1 LSSRGDG
8 IYFLGLKRS
17 TSPTFFK
24 ENVNGKER
32 RKEMIPQIK
41 KILYATDLSKNSSF
55 AFLYATDMAKRHNA
69 KIVILHAIEPIP
81 PYAAVYSAI
90 TYEMERKQQ
99 EDTVEE
105 LKKHLQGFC
114 KKAEAQIGSPCVELV
129 SKILVPRGHPPEE
142 ILNAATEEGCDVIVL
157 GTHGKGFLAHTFL
170 GSVSN
175 AVLHRTRKPVFI
187 IPLPSEKTT
196 FDLDSV

>member
-1 LSSRGDG
+1 
-8 IYFLGLKRS
+8 
-17 TSPTFFK
+17 
-24 ENVNGKER
+24 
-32 RKEMIPQIK
+32 MIPQIK

-81 PYAAVYSAI
+81 SYAEVYSGVTI
-90 TYEMERKQQ
+90 EMERKQQ
-99 EDTVEE
+99 EETVEE

-114 KKAEAQIGSPCVELV
+114 KKAEAQIGPPCLELV
-129 SKILVPRGHPPEE
+129 SKILVPRGHPLEE
-142 ILNAATEEGCDVIVL
+142 ILNAANEEGCDAIVL

-187 IPLPSEKTT
+187 IPLPSEKITIEW
-196 FDLDSV
+196 DGI